1 MIEQLFHDALDSAVR
16 SRIRR
21 RAYQIYEQRGRIHGF
36 DVQDWLNAEQEILGS
51 LKSGDAMSLRPEEPN
66 RSQQAGRSSTRP

>member
-1 MIEQLFHDALDSAVR
+1 MIEQVFHDALDSAVC

-51 LKSGDAMSLRPEEPN
+51 LKSGEAMSLRPEE
-66 RSQQAGRSSTRP
+66 RTDISRPRVR